1 MGPPAVSQSLEGLI
15 LIISVKFKKMR
26 AGLSVRVKK
35 KLERVTKNSPSRE
48 ATEPGRLEIPLTGVV
63 DDSLRGLERLVF
75 RRKTLEGD

>member
-1 MGPPAVSQSLEGLI
+1 
-15 LIISVKFKKMR
+15 MR

-63 DDSLRGLERLVF
+63 DVSLRGCDGKFFEE
-75 RRKTLEGD
+75 KH